1 MNSLLKNLFISF
13 IGIFLLISILL
24 LVILWNFSNN
34 IPDYKFLKNYKPPVS
49 SKVYAGDGNLV
60 ADFSKEKR
68 IFVPY
73 RSIPKNVI
81 NAFLSAEDKNFFSHP
96 GVDAKGV
103 LRATINNF
111 KNIMTSKRLEGASTI
126 TQQVAKN
133 FLLTNEVSLNR
144 KLKEAILAFR
154 IERALTK
161 ERILELYLN
170 QIYLGSGAYGVAA
183 ASLEY
188 FDKSIKELDYAEAAL
203 LALDDA
209 GLDIGNMEAFYCG
222 NLGQANAMVGQ
233 RILQEIG
240 QTGIPVVNCSN
251 ACATGAT
258 AFREAWTSIK
268 AGLYDVVLAVGVEQ
282 MGTGLLGGAGG
293 GVGIP
298 KEGLLGSGTMPAV
311 FAEAGMEHARQ
322 YGTTFEQ
329 FAKISVKNHHHST
342 MNPKARYQIETPLD
356 EVMNAE
362 MISYPN
368 TKLMCSV
375 NVDGA
380 AAAVLVS
387 EKKAKELG
395 MQRAVR
401 IKASVMTSDPYQ
413 ERDLVMPDV
422 NSCTRKAAAEA
433 YEMAGLNSE
442 DIDLVELH
450 DCFATAEMLHYENL
464 GLCGDGEAGRLI
476 DEGEVELGGRIPVN
490 VSGGLL
496 SKGHPLGA
504 TGIANIYEV
513 CTHLR
518 GEAGA
523 RQVEN
528 AKIGMTHVI
537 GLGSACGI
545 HILEKV

>member
-1 MNSLLKNLFISF
+1 MS
-13 IGIFLLISILL
+13 
-24 LVILWNFSNN
+24 
-34 IPDYKFLKNYKPPVS
+34 D
-49 SKVYAGDGNLV
+49 VYVL
-60 ADFSKEKR
+60 
-68 IFVPY
+68 
-73 RSIPKNVI
+73 
-81 NAFLSAEDKNFFSHP
+81 
-96 GVDAKGV
+96 GVDMIKFGRFPDRTV
-103 LRATINNF
+103 PD
-111 KNIMTSKRLEGASTI
+111 
-126 TQQVAKN
+126 
-133 FLLTNEVSLNR
+133 
-144 KLKEAILAFR
+144 
-154 IERALTK
+154 
-161 ERILELYLN
+161 
-170 QIYLGSGAYGVAA
+170 LG
-183 ASLEY
+183 
-188 FDKSIKELDYAEAAL
+188 AEAAL

-209 GLDIGNMEAFYCG
+209 GLTIDKMEAFYCG

-240 QTGIPVVNCSN
+240 QTGMPVVNCSN

-282 MGTGLLGGAGG
+282 MGTGLLGGSGG
-293 GVGIP
+293 GSGIP

-311 FAEAGMEHARQ
+311 FAEAGMEHSRQ

-395 MQRAVR
+395 MSRSVR
-401 IKASVMTSDPYQ
+401 VKASVLTSDPYQ

-422 NSCTRKAAAEA
+422 NSCTRKAAKEA
-433 YEMAGLNSE
+433 YEMAGLGAD

-464 GLCGDGEAGRLI
+464 GLCEDGEAGRLI
-476 DEGEVELGGRIPVN
+476 DEGEVELGGRVPVN

-518 GEAGA
+518 GEAGE
-523 RQVEN
+523 RQVEG
-528 AKIGMTHVI
+528 AKVGLTHVI

-545 HILEKV
+545 HILEKA

>member
-1 MNSLLKNLFISF
+1 MS
-13 IGIFLLISILL
+13 
-24 LVILWNFSNN
+24 
-34 IPDYKFLKNYKPPVS
+34 D
-49 SKVYAGDGNLV
+49 VYVL
-60 ADFSKEKR
+60 
-68 IFVPY
+68 
-73 RSIPKNVI
+73 
-81 NAFLSAEDKNFFSHP
+81 
-96 GVDAKGV
+96 GVDMIKFGRFPDRTV
-103 LRATINNF
+103 P
-111 KNIMTSKRLEGASTI
+111 
-126 TQQVAKN
+126 
-133 FLLTNEVSLNR
+133 SL
-144 KLKEAILAFR
+144 
-154 IERALTK
+154 
-161 ERILELYLN
+161 
-170 QIYLGSGAYGVAA
+170 G
-183 ASLEY
+183 
-188 FDKSIKELDYAEAAL
+188 AEAAL

-209 GLDIGNMEAFYCG
+209 GLTIQDMEALYCG
-222 NLGQANAMVGQ
+222 NLGQSSGMVGQ

-240 QTGIPVVNCSN
+240 QTGMPVVNCAN

-282 MGTGLLGGAGG
+282 MGKGLLGGTGAGK
-293 GVGIP
+293 GIP

-311 FAEAGMEHARQ
+311 FAEAGMEHTRK

-342 MNPKARYQIETPLD
+342 MNPKAMYQIETPLED
-356 EVMNAE
+356 VMNAE

-368 TKLMCSV
+368 SKLMCSV
-375 NVDGA
+375 NVDGS

-395 MQRAVR
+395 MERVVKV
-401 IKASVMTSDPYQ
+401 KASILSSDPYQ

-422 NSCTRKAAAEA
+422 NTCTRKAAKEA
-433 YEMAGLNSE
+433 YEMAGVGPE

-464 GLCGDGEAGRLI
+464 GLCKDGDAGRMI
-476 DEGEVELGGRIPVN
+476 DEGEVALGGRVPVN

-513 CTHLR
+513 STHLR
-518 GEAGA
+518 GEAGE
-523 RQVEN
+523 RQVEG
-528 AKIGMTHVI
+528 AKLGLTHVI

-545 HILEKV
+545 HILEKVN